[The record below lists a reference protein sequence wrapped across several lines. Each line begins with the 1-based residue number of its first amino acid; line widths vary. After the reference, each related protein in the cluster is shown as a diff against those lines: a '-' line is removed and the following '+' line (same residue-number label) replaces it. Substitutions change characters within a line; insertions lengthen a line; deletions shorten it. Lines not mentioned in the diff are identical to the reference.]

1 MAIFRAKN
9 TLLREEH
16 GQMARAK
23 RHFLQGHVWHITH
36 RCHKKEFLLKFGR
49 DRRRWLQWLFE
60 AKKRYGIRILNYM
73 VTSNHNHLLVVD
85 GGGRDVIP
93 KSIKLVAGRTGQ
105 EYNQRKNR
113 NGAFWED
120 RYHATA
126 VSSDRHL
133 IKCIAYIDLNMVRA
147 GVVNH
152 PSEWNFGGYNEIQKP
167 RERYALI
174 DYKRLME
181 LLHIST
187 VDELKNSH
195 KNWVEEIL
203 KTKNYVRESKWSQSI
218 AVGSKSFVEGIKE
231 KLGIRAKGR
240 KVGESEESYHL
251 REAQAPYNSDFTP
264 ENSGLSAKNTYFWR
278 DNP

>member
-1 MAIFRAKN
+1 
-9 TLLREEH
+9 
-16 GQMARAK
+16 
-23 RHFLQGHVWHITH
+23 
-36 RCHKKEFLLKFGR
+36 
-49 DRRRWLQWLFE
+49 
-60 AKKRYGIRILNYM
+60 M
-73 VTSNHNHLLVVD
+73 VTSNHIHLLVVD

-133 IKCIAYIDLNMVRA
+133 IQCIAYIDLNMVRT
-147 GVVNH
+147 GLVNH
-152 PSEWNFGGYNEIQKP
+152 PSEWNFGGY
-167 RERYALI
+167 
-174 DYKRLME
+174 
-181 LLHIST
+181 
-187 VDELKNSH
+187 
-195 KNWVEEIL
+195 EEIL

-240 KVGESEESYHL
+240 KVGESGGLYHL
-251 REAQAPYNSDFTP
+251 REAQVPYNSDFTP
-264 ENSGLSAKNTYFWR
+264 ENSELRARNTYFWC

>member
-1 MAIFRAKN
+1 MVIFRAKS
-9 TLLREEH
+9 TLLREKH

-23 RHFLQGHVWHITH
+23 RHFLSGHVWHITH
-36 RCHKKEFLLKFGR
+36 RCHKKEFLLKFAG
-49 DRRRWLQWLFE
+49 DRCRWLQWLFE

-73 VTSNHNHLLVVD
+73 VTSNHIHLLVVD

-133 IKCIAYIDLNMVRA
+133 IQCIAYIDLNMVRA

-181 LLHIST
+181 LLHVST
-187 VDELKNSH
+187 FDELINSY
-195 KNWVEEIL
+195 KKWVKEIL
-203 KTKNYVRESKWSQSI
+203 KTKNYVRETKWSRSI

-231 KLGIRAKGR
+231 KLGIRANGR
-240 KVGESEESYHL
+240 KVGGSGGLYHL
-251 REAQAPYNSDFTP
+251 REAQVPYNSDFTP
-264 ENSGLSAKNTYFWR
+264 ENRELRAKNTYFS
-278 DNP
+278 